1 MTSFKIL
8 KIKRNTILTYLI
20 VSTLATSLFFFL
32 KKPVLYN
39 KYIYVLTQ
47 FQLDGNLYTCSNN
60 LNNEFVLIENF
71 LEKSKRD
78 DKFQILR
85 YKIFFSREL
94 FFEIETTSSKNFSP
108 IEFDKN
114 LINYLNSIESKIFTE
129 SFNKKIKVSTKK
141 ESTKIDESESL
152 VKEKNLEIE
161 MIRKEKICKKK
172 IRLIDSYRTSEESH
186 LFFFSMNVSIFF
198 FLILNNRLI
207 QYVRRKFKFSI

>member
-1 MTSFKIL
+1 MLTSFKIL

-20 VSTLATSLFFFL
+20 VSTLATSFFFFF

-39 KYIYVLTQ
+39 KFFYVLTQ
-47 FQLDGNLYTCSNN
+47 FQLDGNLHTCSDNIN
-60 LNNEFVLIENF
+60 IEFVLIENF
-71 LEKSKRD
+71 LEKSKID

-85 YKIFFSREL
+85 YKIFFKREF

-108 IEFDKN
+108 AEFDKN

-129 SFNKKIKVSTKK
+129 SFYKKIKK
-141 ESTKIDESESL
+141 STKIDES
-152 VKEKNLEIE
+152 VPKEKKLEIK
-161 MIRKEKICKKK
+161 MIRKEKICKEK